1 MNSLENLAPV
11 KWASRHPRLAAWIV
25 LSVGMV
31 ALLFTQAGNVGL
43 AVHQWIALVVACV
56 LVAGLCI
63 WIISWE
69 DEDGDATPLSTA
81 EVNAISESSEAAASE
96 SEAEATA

>member
-1 MNSLENLAPV
+1 MNSIENLAPV

-31 ALLFTQAGNVGL
+31 ILLFTQAGNVGL
-43 AVHQWIALVVACV
+43 AVHQWIAAIVACV

-69 DEDGDATPLSTA
+69 DEDGDVTPLSTG
-81 EVNAISESSEAAASE
+81 EVHAVSESTESPASE

>member
-1 MNSLENLAPV
+1 MNNLKNLAPV

-31 ALLFTQAGNVGL
+31 ALLFNEARDVGL
-43 AVHQWIALVVACV
+43 LATQWIALVVACV

-69 DEDGDATPLSTA
+69 DEEGDVTPLSTG
-81 EVNAISESSEAAASE
+81 EVNAVGEAREPAATE
-96 SEAEATA
+96 REPEATA